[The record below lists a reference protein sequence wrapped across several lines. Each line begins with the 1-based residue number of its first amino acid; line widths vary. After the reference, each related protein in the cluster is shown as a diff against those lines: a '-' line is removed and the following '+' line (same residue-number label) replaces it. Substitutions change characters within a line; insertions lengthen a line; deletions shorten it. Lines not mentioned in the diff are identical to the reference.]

1 MAMYKVSVTVYKDP
15 AGKTMFLP
23 TFVRAIGSFLLA
35 LGIFFFV
42 GLFTALI
49 QNKGNIK
56 PSVIAVFFAI
66 ALIGTVLGIFLRGWA
81 KRKAQ
86 QSFMNALTKQEQRPD

>member
-1 MAMYKVSVTVYKDP
+1 MAMYKVSVTVYKDSK
-15 AGKTMFLP
+15 GKTMFFP

-35 LGIFFFV
+35 LGIFLFV
-42 GLFTALI
+42 GLITALI
-49 QNKGNIK
+49 QNKGKVK

-81 KRKAQ
+81 KRRVQ
-86 QSFMNALTKQEQRPD
+86 QSFMKALTEQEKQN